1 MAEMGMATDRPVE
14 NPSIADYGKES
25 LSYLRETTDILGSIY
40 SNITSNRAT
49 NDEVIAEVTCL
60 RENAIEIR
68 DTAMQLR
75 EMARTISRELFNN

>member
-68 DTAMQLR
+68 DTAMLLR

>member
-40 SNITSNRAT
+40 SNITSSRVT
-49 NDEVIAEVTCL
+49 DGEVIAEATCM

-68 DTAMQLR
+68 DTAMLLR

>member
-25 LSYLRETTDILGSIY
+25 LSYLRETRDILGSIY

-68 DTAMQLR
+68 DTAMLLR